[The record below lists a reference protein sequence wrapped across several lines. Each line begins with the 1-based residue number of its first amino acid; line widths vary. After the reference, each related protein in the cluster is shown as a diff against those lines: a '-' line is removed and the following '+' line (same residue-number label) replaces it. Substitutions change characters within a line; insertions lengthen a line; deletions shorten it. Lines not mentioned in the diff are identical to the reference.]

1 MTKVTAQEFSAD
13 ISSAI
18 MSKGE
23 MGIQHVL
30 TQYMFGEKKFLTG
43 LFTNAVDDRERLVIV
58 NQVIQDIKKAY
69 QSGGNRSLVDVVEQL
84 IEKSICKQN
93 GFESL

>member
-18 MSKGE
+18 MDKGE
-23 MGIQHVL
+23 MGIQNVL

-43 LFTNAVDDRERLVIV
+43 LFDNAVDDRERLGIV
-58 NQVIQDIKKAY
+58 SQVITDIKKVY
-69 QSGGNRSLVDVVEQL
+69 QEGGEPSLNKLVRSLMNKADG
-84 IEKSICKQN
+84 I
-93 GFESL
+93 ESL